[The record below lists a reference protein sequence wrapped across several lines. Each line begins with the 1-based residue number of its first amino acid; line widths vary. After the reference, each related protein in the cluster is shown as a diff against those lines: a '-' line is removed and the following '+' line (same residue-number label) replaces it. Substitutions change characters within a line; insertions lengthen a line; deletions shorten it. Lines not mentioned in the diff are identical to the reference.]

1 MAEPRLAV
9 HTPGWVADFRSFIM
23 RGNVVDMAVGVII
36 GAAFTSIVNSLVK
49 DVFNPILGL
58 ATGGIDFGNL
68 FVTLKGPVEPTLDA
82 AQKAGA
88 VTINYGMFINTIIQF
103 LIIAMVIFWMV
114 RLLTKMHVRQDAA
127 PAAPP
132 PPTKSEVLL
141 QEIRDALVHQE
152 QHGA

>member
-1 MAEPRLAV
+1 MAEPKLAV

-58 ATGGIDFGNL
+58 ATGGIDFSNL

-88 VTINYGMFINTIIQF
+88 VTINYGMFLNTIIQF
-103 LIIAMVIFWMV
+103 LIIALVIFWMV

-132 PPTKSEVLL
+132 APTKSEVLL